1 MSSQQQAKVQL
12 QVNDLDV
19 HKELQDERMRDMEGI
34 ADDMEH
40 IQEMS
45 KDLNV
50 QVHEDQKDLDKISVN
65 IQEAEKSIDT
75 GTEDLSSAADN
86 MRAVRR
92 KRCICAVIVIV
103 IVIILGVVLYITLK

>member
-45 KDLNV
+45 KGV
-50 QVHEDQKDLDKISVN
+50 QQS
-65 IQEAEKSIDT
+65 
-75 GTEDLSSAADN
+75 
-86 MRAVRR
+86 
-92 KRCICAVIVIV
+92 KR
-103 IVIILGVVLYITLK
+103 TLATSPVCL